1 MYVKK
6 GEKKSAKMCF
16 VIILYVGLVFF
27 ILIFRF
33 NIAICFLF
41 LSSLLLFTTIDMVV
55 TVCFHSE
62 RMLFA
67 NLRRVI
73 AHLYANASQN
83 IPLNEMFAVI
93 NVFHGEKIRFFLS
106 LSLSRCI
113 VSIASPE
120 VEYDCVCER

>member
-1 MYVKK
+1 
-6 GEKKSAKMCF
+6 MCF

-33 NIAICFLF
+33 NIAICFFF

-67 NLRRVI
+67 NLWRVI

-93 NVFHGEKIRFFLS
+93 NVFHGKKSVFFS
-106 LSLSRCI
+106 LSLSPG
-113 VSIASPE
+113 ASFRLHRPRLNMT
-120 VEYDCVCER
+120 VCASDRRTGQMQR